1 MNPAAG
7 AIPHA
12 IGQAAAAA
20 AAAGANVG
28 NKPAP
33 AVAAARAEAAAAAGP
48 SQSPPPR
55 QAKRHIDATAAAAAA
70 AAAAQPPFKAAKHGR
85 APAAAA
91 PAPAPAPAAA
101 ASKAASQGR
110 AGKGG
115 FSRQAAAAAAPAP
128 ARSAAAGGRPTAK
141 ATAAAAAAAAAGLG
155 SGAQLNSLSE
165 CLGQALVARNA
176 QGTSMGPAS
185 VAAKTRAALLAVM
198 GVPQPPPG
206 MPGMPIAVLA
216 AHGPGDG
223 GVVGHVASGPL
234 AAAEMELPPPPAA
247 AAAQER
253 GAAGPT
259 ATDRGPE
266 AAAAAATGAAG
277 VGQSGAAGAPAEAD
291 DYENVWKPPLL
302 DQDSWNAREEEDEAL
317 AEPERVALIAAA
329 RVAALE
335 AEDVAVGAAHDFI
348 TDWVK
353 HQCAGCIGD
362 RDEQEWRMG
371 SLAALLRWADKGDY
385 VIQPFWLWAGAQK
398 LVIDLRGCESFD
410 AMLGL
415 LLHPLNPGV
424 APGLTLGELVFGAP
438 IYGRTAQRWADLGT
452 LRRVFHL
459 LDLLLDTR
467 KLCRQVVYL
476 HSKKEEQLAS
486 LQQHGL
492 QQQQQDGVEN
502 LQQQQQ
508 EGQAE
513 DKQQQLREQQQEQE
527 GQQVEQ
533 EEQQQQEGEEEQQEE
548 RQEQQQGQE
557 GNGDVQQELQR
568 LEKSS
573 KDLRIYRVQL
583 EAMEDSIIGSL
594 SEHDVSFTYQNPMPI
609 PKKPFLFKA
618 FFRRTADVGAI
629 NLKEAV
635 PAWWHV
641 LDMAC
646 KLMCQQQEPYTTWDD
661 VMDWIWKMDATD
673 RCVRCEVGSV
683 KVLATVQKNHVAPAC
698 AVFWTFQKSCFDL
711 KPSRREILHG
721 I

>member
-33 AVAAARAEAAAAAGP
+33 AVAAARAE
-48 SQSPPPR
+48 
-55 QAKRHIDATAAAAAA
+55 
-70 AAAAQPPFKAAKHGR
+70 
-85 APAAAA
+85 
-91 PAPAPAPAAA
+91 
-101 ASKAASQGR
+101 
-110 AGKGG
+110 
-115 FSRQAAAAAAPAP
+115 
-128 ARSAAAGGRPTAK
+128 
-141 ATAAAAAAAAAGLG
+141 AAAAAGLG